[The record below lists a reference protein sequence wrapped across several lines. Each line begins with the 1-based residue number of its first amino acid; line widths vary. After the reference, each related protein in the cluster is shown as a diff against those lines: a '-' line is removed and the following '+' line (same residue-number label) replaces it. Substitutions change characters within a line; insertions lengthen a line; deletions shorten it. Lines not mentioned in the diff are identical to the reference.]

1 MAKYWSKSEERTPST
16 KYMDLGLILLWWLRK
31 NKELTIHEKVD
42 KLYEIVQDQ
51 HITVDAL
58 YEDIKNREL
67 KINTKGYFPNKV

>member
-1 MAKYWSKSEERTPST
+1 
-16 KYMDLGLILLWWLRK
+16 MDLSLILFWQLRK
-31 NKELTIHEKVD
+31 NKELTIREKAD
-42 KLYEIVQDQ
+42 KLYEIIQDQ